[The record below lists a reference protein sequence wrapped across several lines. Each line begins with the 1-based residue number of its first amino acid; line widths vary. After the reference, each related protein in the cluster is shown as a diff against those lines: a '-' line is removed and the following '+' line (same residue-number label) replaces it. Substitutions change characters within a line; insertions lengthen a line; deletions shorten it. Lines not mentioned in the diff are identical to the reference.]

1 MLEKRQKYT
10 LLFLILLV
18 FFTVYRL
25 LFIANG
31 PFNLTEDEAHY
42 WEWSRNLDLSYY
54 SKGPMVA
61 YVIFI
66 FTSIF
71 GNTEFGVR
79 FGAVA
84 ISASISLM
92 TYFIIRDMF
101 DERKAFYSVILMN
114 IIPLFAAG
122 AIIFTIDP
130 PFFFFWCMAIFFT
143 YKAINC
149 GKRWWYA
156 IGIAVGMGLLTKY
169 TMAFFIPLLF
179 AFLLLSRANNH
190 WVTKKEPY
198 LAVIIGLL
206 FFIPII
212 FWNLQHDWVSFRHVA
227 GQAGLSD
234 ERAWSLRVAVKNF
247 VEFIGIQIVII
258 TPVIFAGM
266 VYAGYRSVRGFIME
280 RRGAPCFRMEGSS
293 PRNAFQNPI
302 SGDDYLFLII
312 FSMPVFLFFLIY
324 SLYSKVQGNWAA
336 TAYFTST
343 IATVAVFDEIYK
355 RKKNGLLKI
364 AIISAIIIAFLVT
377 IIGHN
382 IDGFKKIGIPIKP
395 DPTARLKGWNE
406 LGDEIGKINKGMQKH
421 TFIFSNR
428 YQISSELAFYVDGQP
443 KVYCVNL
450 DRRLNQYDFWEGF
463 DSLTGWDAIYVKGY
477 GNVANDP
484 EIDNAFS
491 SCEKAKAFI
500 AFDDGYKQKTFSIF
514 RCYNFKGMEIKRDKV
529 TY

>member
-1 MLEKRQKYT
+1 MLAKKRKYIS
-10 LLFLILLV
+10 LFIILLI

-31 PFNLTEDEAHY
+31 SFNLSEDEAHY

-61 YVIFI
+61 YIIFT

-71 GNTEFGVR
+71 GNTELGVR
-79 FGAVA
+79 FGAIAVSLGINLITYLF
-84 ISASISLM
+84 IS
-92 TYFIIRDMF
+92 DMF
-101 DERKAFYSVILMN
+101 NEKKAFYSVMLMN

-130 PFFFFWCMAIFFT
+130 PFFFFWCLAIFFT
-143 YKAINC
+143 HKAINYD
-149 GKRWWYA
+149 KRWWYA
-156 IGIAVGMGLLTKY
+156 VGIALGMGILTKY
-169 TMAFFIPLLF
+169 TMTLFIPLLF

-190 WVTKKEPY
+190 WVIKKEPY

-206 FFIPII
+206 FFTPVIL
-212 FWNLQHDWVSFRHVA
+212 WNLQHDWVSFRHVA

-234 ERAWSLRVAVKNF
+234 ERAWSLREAVKNF
-247 VEFIGIQIVII
+247 SEFIGIQIVII

-280 RRGAPCFRMEGSS
+280 RRGMPCFCMEGSS
-293 PRNAFQNPI
+293 QRNAFHNPI

-312 FSMPVFLFFLIY
+312 FSMPIFLFFLIY

-336 TAYFTST
+336 IAYFTAT
-343 IATVAVFDEIYK
+343 IATVAVFDEVYERK
-355 RKKNGLLKI
+355 RSSFLKITIISGIVIASLVTAVGHNTDLLK
-364 AIISAIIIAFLVT
+364 S
-377 IIGHN
+377 
-382 IDGFKKIGIPIKP
+382 IGIPIKP

-406 LGDEIGKINKGMQKH
+406 LGNEISKINKGMQKH

-428 YQISSELAFYVDGQP
+428 YQISSELAFYVDGHP

-450 DRRLNQYDFWEGF
+450 GRRLNQYDFWEGF
-463 DSLTGWDAIYVKGY
+463 DRLTGWDAIYVKGY
-477 GNVANDP
+477 GNAANDP

-491 SCEKAKAFI
+491 SCEKVKAFI

-514 RCYNFKGMEIKRDKV
+514 RCYNFKGMEKRRDKV